1 MTTRTHA
8 ADSHDLIRVHG
19 ARVNN
24 LKNVSL
30 EIPKRRLTVFTGVS
44 GSGKSSLVFGT
55 IAAES
60 QRLINET
67 YSTFVQGFM
76 PTQGR
81 PDVDVLDG
89 LTTAILVDQQPMGA
103 DPRSTVGTATDAN
116 AMLRIL
122 FSRLGK
128 PHIGSPQ
135 AFSFNVASISGAGA
149 VTLEKGGQKVKER
162 RSFSI
167 TGGMCPRCEGRGAVT
182 DIDLTQ
188 LYDDSKS
195 LREGAITAPG
205 YTGGGWNSRLY
216 IESGFYDPDKPIRK
230 FTQKELRDFLHH
242 EPVRM
247 KIAGINSATWPAGS
261 ATSTS
266 RRWRRCWR
274 RCGRPSTRSPRSA
287 WATSRSTGPRA
298 PCRAARRSAPR

>member
-1 MTTRTHA
+1 MGETRTKATKKDVASDTKSPALHA

-19 ARVNN
+19 ARENN
-24 LKNVSL
+24 LKDVNVEL
-30 EIPKRRLTVFTGVS
+30 PKRRLTVFTGVS
-44 GSGKSSLVFGT
+44 GSGKSSLVFDT

-67 YSTFVQGFM
+67 YSAFVQGFM
-76 PTQGR
+76 PTLAR

-89 LTTAILVDQQPMGA
+89 LTTAIIVDQERMGA

-149 VTLEKGGQKVKER
+149 VTIERGGKTVKER

-167 TGGMCPRCEGRGAVT
+167 TGGMCPRCEGRGSVI
-182 DIDLTQ
+182 DIDLTA

-195 LREGAITAPG
+195 LNDGALTIPG
-205 YTGGGWNSRLY
+205 YSMDGWYGRIY
-216 IESGFYDPDKPIRK
+216 RGCGFFDPDKPIRK
-230 FTQKELRDFLHH
+230 FTKKELD
-242 EPVRM
+242 
-247 KIAGINSATWPAGS
+247 ACSTW
-261 ATSTS
+261 S
-266 RRWRRCWR
+266 R
-274 RCGRPSTRSPRSA
+274 PR
-287 WATSRSTGPRA
+287 SRSTA
-298 PCRAARRSAPR
+298 ST

>member
-1 MTTRTHA
+1 MGETRRKTTNTDAKSPAMHA

-19 ARVNN
+19 ARENN
-24 LKNVSL
+24 LKDVSIEL
-30 EIPKRRLTVFTGVS
+30 PKRRLTVFTGVS
-44 GSGKSSLVFGT
+44 GSGKSSLVFDT

-76 PTQGR
+76 PTQAR
-81 PDVDVLDG
+81 PDVDVLEG
-89 LTTAILVDQQPMGA
+89 LTTAIIVDQERMGGDA
-103 DPRSTVGTATDAN
+103 RSTVGTATDAN

-149 VTLEKGGQKVKER
+149 VTLERGGKTVKER

-167 TGGMCPRCEGRGAVT
+167 TGGMCPRCEGRGTVT

-188 LYDDSKS
+188 LFDDSKS
-195 LREGAITAPG
+195 LNEGAITVPG
-205 YTGGGWNSRLY
+205 YKGGGWNSRLY
-216 IESGFYDPDKPIRK
+216 IESGFVDPDKPIRK
-230 FTQKELRDFLHH
+230 FTEKELHDFLYH
-242 EPVRM
+242 E
-247 KIAGINSATWPAGS
+247 T
-261 ATSTS
+261 
-266 RRWRRCWR
+266 
-274 RCGRPSTRSPRSA
+274 
-287 WATSRSTGPRA
+287 
-298 PCRAARRSAPR
+298 AR